1 MHWLKSRTVI
11 VLGCLALVGLQ
22 AYGLMSVR
30 GTLNDRIGELEQEMQ
45 TIQSQDSTRISQL
58 SSELDVVTD
67 RMGITAQELQQA
79 HTITAQ
85 LKQENARATQRL
97 RNELAAKADAK
108 AVNEFREEATTRL
121 IEVHQDATTK
131 IGAVT
136 GEVQVVKTDLDQTR
150 EELVNSRNDM
160 TKDITD
166 VRSQIARNAGE
177 LADLRRRGERDYV
190 EFEMGKAKQFE
201 RIGDIGIQLKKT
213 DAKKQKYTVMIQAD
227 DERFEK
233 KDRSANEPVT
243 LMVGRDRLRYEF
255 VVNYVDKDRVR
266 GYVSMPKDKTL
277 SAEGP
282 VLRRLQ

>member
-30 GTLNDRIGELEQEMQ
+30 GTLNERIAELEQEMQ
-45 TIQSQDSTRISQL
+45 TVQSQDSTRISQL

-243 LMVGRDRLRYEF
+243 FMVGRDRLRYEF